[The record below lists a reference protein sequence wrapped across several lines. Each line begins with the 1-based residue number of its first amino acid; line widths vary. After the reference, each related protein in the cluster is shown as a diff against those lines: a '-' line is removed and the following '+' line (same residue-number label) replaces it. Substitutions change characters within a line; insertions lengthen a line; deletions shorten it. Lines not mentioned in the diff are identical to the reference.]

1 MISDVY
7 CKLSY
12 FIFISN
18 STFRHLDY
26 QDDFVEVQEKM
37 MSERKRNIR
46 RICNVFNLTES
57 SKPRRKTVDYHL
69 LCIKEYKVS

>member
-1 MISDVY
+1 MYIVN
-7 CKLSY
+7 C

-18 STFRHLDY
+18 LTFRHLDY
-26 QDDFVEVQEKM
+26 QDDFIEAQEKI

>member
-1 MISDVY
+1 MNY
-7 CKLSY
+7 EE
-12 FIFISN
+12 
-18 STFRHLDY
+18 
-26 QDDFVEVQEKM
+26 DFMEVQEKV